1 MGEPDSRTQS
11 CSAHCTAVL
20 ASTRCS
26 SMEDSL
32 LALLNATGL
41 SEPVLL
47 LLLPGA
53 PVRHHSQLS
62 SSLFLNRSAALSSVL
77 PVTQCSAALVVVR
90 LLELV
95 LTRIFSL
102 VLPPQSSFTDPPAK

>member
-1 MGEPDSRTQS
+1 
-11 CSAHCTAVL
+11 
-20 ASTRCS
+20 
-26 SMEDSL
+26 MEDSL

-41 SEPVLL
+41 SEPM

>member
-1 MGEPDSRTQS
+1 
-11 CSAHCTAVL
+11 
-20 ASTRCS
+20 
-26 SMEDSL
+26 MEDSL

-41 SEPVLL
+41 SEPVLLL

>member
-1 MGEPDSRTQS
+1 
-11 CSAHCTAVL
+11 
-20 ASTRCS
+20 
-26 SMEDSL
+26 MEDSL

-41 SEPVLL
+41 SEPVL